1 MTAPVLDPD
10 LLKAFLAVSEHHSF
24 TRAAATLNRTQS
36 AVSVQI
42 RRLEQRLGTKLFQRT
57 RAGVTLTAAGDGLLI
72 YARRLLDLNAEAV
85 DALRARKYE
94 TVVRLGVMDDYGTL
108 IVPPLLARFAQ
119 NHPEIQVEIE
129 TGLTA
134 TMPARLGEAYD
145 LVIAM
150 HPKGRGGGELLRSE
164 QAVWAAA
171 ESYPAGPQHDTLSVA
186 LYPPGC
192 LFRQWAVEAL
202 DAAGRPWRLA
212 FVSRTLAAVEAIAA
226 QGLAITVVKAG
237 TLPPRLRVLSLCD
250 GLPPLPAAD
259 IRLHRARNLSRPAA
273 LLADHLQL
281 GISEPV
287 SHIHG

>member
-1 MTAPVLDPD
+1 MTTSDLDPD
-10 LLKAFLAVSEHHSF
+10 LLRAFLAVADHRSF
-24 TRAAATLNRTQS
+24 TRAAAILNRTQS

-42 RRLEQRLGTKLFQRT
+42 RRLEERLNVRLFHRT
-57 RAGVTLTAAGDGLLI
+57 RPGVALSAAGHELLV

-85 DALRARKYE
+85 DALRPRKRDA
-94 TVVRLGVMDDYGTL
+94 VVRLGVMDDYGT
-108 IVPPLLARFAQ
+108 IVIPPLLAHFARGR
-119 NHPEIQVEIE
+119 PEIRVEIE

-134 TMPARLGEAYD
+134 TMPARLGEDYD

-150 HPKGRGGGELLRSE
+150 HPERSGNGELLRRE

-171 ESYPAGPQHDTLSVA
+171 ASYSARPQRPTLPVA

-192 LFRQWAVEAL
+192 LLREWATEAL

-237 TLPPRLRVLSLCD
+237 TLPPRLRVLSERD

-259 IRLHRARNLSRPAA
+259 IRLHRARNLSRPAT
-273 LLADHLQL
+273 LLADHLQRA
-281 GISEPV
+281 ISE
-287 SHIHG
+287 SGTI